1 MDKYKLVQIKKR
13 LIALG
18 LAGVMFG
25 ASGCTKSKDEN
36 KEPSRVSISQ
46 EYSNIDDY
54 YIYVIRNGEAV
65 KLYNAQ
71 NVYLLYNKET
81 YEVNEYIFK
90 SPVTMF
96 GGAELYD
103 LETEEMLAYGDG
115 IATAYNEEFYQ
126 YLVASNYQV
135 CIADAGNYVEGLAVM
150 DYYSLDEI
158 KELEPQIEKGLK
170 IINKSK
176 AKVLK

>member
-1 MDKYKLVQIKKR
+1 
-13 LIALG
+13 
-18 LAGVMFG
+18 
-25 ASGCTKSKDEN
+25 
-36 KEPSRVSISQ
+36 
-46 EYSNIDDY
+46 
-54 YIYVIRNGEAV
+54 
-65 KLYNAQ
+65 
-71 NVYLLYNKET
+71 
-81 YEVNEYIFK
+81 
-90 SPVTMF
+90 MF

-135 CIADAGNYVEGLAVM
+135 CIADAGNYVEGLSTV

-176 AKVLK
+176 AKALK